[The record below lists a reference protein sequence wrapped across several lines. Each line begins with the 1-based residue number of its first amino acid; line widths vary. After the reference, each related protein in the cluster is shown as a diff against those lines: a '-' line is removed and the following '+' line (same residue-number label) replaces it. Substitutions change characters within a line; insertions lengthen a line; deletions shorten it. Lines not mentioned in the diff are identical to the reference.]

1 MIDLCEKYETRICSA
16 LNFLASSK
24 KTITYK
30 GMVDFCLIP
39 SPLRIRKLSEF
50 LSQLMVNEI
59 KSNLPIRSS
68 LVVSK
73 NPDINGMKI
82 PSKHFF
88 EIAKFY
94 NIYSGPSNGIKAIQF
109 HKKII
114 NEVYR

>member
-1 MIDLCEKYETRICSA
+1 MDLCEKYQTRICGV

-24 KTITYK
+24 NTITYK
-30 GMVDFCLIP
+30 DMADFCLIP
-39 SPLRIRKLSEF
+39 SPLSIRKLSEF

-73 NPDINGMKI
+73 NPDFNGIKI
-82 PSKHFF
+82 PSKYFF

-94 NIYSGPSNGIKAIQF
+94 NIYSGPLNGIKAIQF
-109 HKKII
+109 HKII
-114 NEVYR
+114 LNEVYK